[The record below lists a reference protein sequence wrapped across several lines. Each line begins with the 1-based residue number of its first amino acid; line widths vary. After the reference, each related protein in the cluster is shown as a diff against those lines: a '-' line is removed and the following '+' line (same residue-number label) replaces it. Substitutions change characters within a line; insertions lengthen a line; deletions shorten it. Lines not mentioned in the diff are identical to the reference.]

1 MIAWIASYPRSG
13 NTFFRAILH
22 GLYGLESI
30 VMQQVPE
37 PAGPWLDAAAAA
49 PEWRYLKTH
58 NLPRDDRHPAI
69 YLLRDGRDA
78 LVSYAWFM
86 LEVRHHKA
94 RADITAHEFHAMLKE
109 LIESDDPGYGDWSAN
124 VSAWTARPNTFVI
137 RYEDL
142 VERPRDLAVQAIAFL
157 GVNLPLLADATVP
170 TFESMNQKNPKT
182 VRRGK
187 VGSWRDEFPKD
198 LLPLFW
204 QRHGRTMQAVGYG
217 VGEFVPTAAPQGETQ
232 GTAEVV
238 AHHGR
243 RGAQRGPQPAPQLA
257 RQPAAALATSES
269 SGGWRVRAA
278 LGAVKR
284 RVRAVQQRYLEWR
297 APTIVHVTHWQ
308 AGAQWL
314 YRILHRCCP
323 FRTVAPA
330 GAYDHL
336 LAGPI
341 QRGKIYPNVYATRE
355 QLAKL
360 AFPEA
365 TRRFVVIRDLRDTL
379 IALFTAAKNLPVA
392 KTRLDPMRQALASR
406 NDEEGLLY
414 LLEHQLPRCAAIQE
428 SWLGGEEAL
437 LRYEDLLA
445 PERGT
450 LERVLLEKCRLPAA
464 KSHVRDVVGNHVRN
478 RGKRDLADWRK
489 AFTPRVAD
497 AFKAK
502 YGKLLVATGYETG
515 LNW

>member
-58 NLPRDDRHPAI
+58 NLPRDDNHPAV

-94 RADITAHEFHAMLKE
+94 RADITAAEFHAMLKE
-109 LIESDDPGYGDWSAN
+109 LIETHDPGYGDWSDN
-124 VSAWTARPNTFVI
+124 VLAWTRRPNTFVI

-142 VERPRDLAVQAIAFL
+142 VERPRELAVQSIAFL
-157 GVNLPLLADATVP
+157 GVNLPLLPDATVP

-187 VGSWRDEFPKD
+187 VGSWRDEFPQD

-204 QRHGRTMQAVGYG
+204 QRHGAAMRALGYG
-217 VGEFVPTAAPQGETQ
+217 EGEFVPAGPQAAPQVEPQWRTDAGKHN
-232 GTAEVV
+232 V
-238 AHHGR
+238 APAGR
-243 RGAQRGPQPAPQLA
+243 LAPAAVAL
-257 RQPAAALATSES
+257 QPAAALATSAS
-269 SGGWRVRAA
+269 SGGWGVRAA

-284 RVRAVQQRYLEWR
+284 QVRAAQQRYLEWR

-308 AGAQWL
+308 AGAHWL

-323 FRTVAPA
+323 YRTVPPT
-330 GAYDHL
+330 GAYGHL

-341 QRGKIYPNVYATRE
+341 QPGKIYPNVYATRE
-355 QLAKL
+355 QLAEL
-360 AFPEA
+360 EFPAA

-379 IALFTAAKNLPVA
+379 VALFTAAKNLPVA
-392 KTRLDPMRQALASR
+392 KTRLDPMRQALATR

-414 LLEHQLPRCAAIQE
+414 LLEQQLPRCAAIQE
-428 SWLGGEEAL
+428 SWLGSGETL
-437 LRYEDLLA
+437 LRYEDLLQ

-450 LERVLLEKCRLPAA
+450 LERVLLDECRLPAA
-464 KSHVRDVVGNHVRN
+464 KSHVRDVVSNHVHN

-489 AFTPRVAD
+489 VFTPPVAD